1 MTLRVND
8 RFPAITVTTSA
19 GPVDV
24 RDLWTRGP
32 LVVAFHRMWC
42 PFCQQAALELSS
54 LAPYLAG
61 VGGQAVIVYRE
72 GLDDVASACA
82 ERHTQALCVSDADRA
97 LERAV
102 DLGQFGLAHYA
113 AFNPARL
120 VRARRAGARAHL
132 PGSNVLQG
140 RATFVIDTG
149 GRVVYVHRATTAA
162 DIPPVRDLR
171 EAIDRAAMPVR

>member
-1 MTLRVND
+1 MTLGMDD
-8 RFPAITVTTSA
+8 RFPAITVTTPG
-19 GPVDV
+19 GPVDL

-54 LAPYLAG
+54 LAPHLAG
-61 VGGQAVIVYRE
+61 VGGQAVIAYRE
-72 GLDDVASACA
+72 GLDDVASACT

-102 DLGQFGLAHYA
+102 DLRPFGLARYA

-120 VRARRAGARAHL
+120 VRARRAGARVHM
-132 PGSNVLQG
+132 PSTSVLQG
-140 RATFVIDTG
+140 RATFVVDTR

-162 DIPPVRDLR
+162 DIPPVLDLR
-171 EAIDRAAMPVR
+171 EAVDRAAMRVR